1 MAKNKDLKK
10 NFKVELKQEVNDSE
24 LRRRLSEERQKLL
37 QTRLNLKIG
46 KEKNTQ
52 VVRLQRKKIAQ
63 ILTRLKQ
70 VQILNQAKTLSGK
83 EI

>member
-1 MAKNKDLKK
+1 MAKNKELKK
-10 NFKVELKQEVNDSE
+10 NFKAELKQEVNDQE

-52 VVRLQRKKIAQ
+52 VARLQRKKIAQ